1 MKAHNLNVNHPTVP
15 ENLIEET
22 NYKNIP
28 IQYLERNIPKGRGM
42 IKWAPFA
49 TMPQQYEDLKRQ
61 IRSQTY
67 QHMPHLSDEQ
77 LIEIDIKIHHYAM
90 FPSACIVKYF
100 ENHNIHEL
108 DVVIEKIHE
117 QEKVVEVFDCY
128 TREKRKLEFKY
139 IVEVI

>member
-1 MKAHNLNVNHPTVP
+1 MKYHNLNPHHPHVP
-15 ENLIEET
+15 ADIIEET

-49 TMPQQYEDLKRQ
+49 TMPQQYEDVKRQ
-61 IRSQTY
+61 IKSQTY
-67 QHMPHLSDEQ
+67 KHMPCLSDEQ

-100 ENHNIHEL
+100 EDHNIHEL

-117 QEKVVEVFDCY
+117 QEKLIEVFDYY

-139 IVEVI
+139 IVEVV

>member
-1 MKAHNLNVNHPTVP
+1 MKAHNLNSMHPTVP
-15 ENLIEET
+15 DYLIEET

-28 IQYLERNIPKGRGM
+28 VHYLERNIPKGRGM

-49 TMPQQYEDLKRQ
+49 TMPQQYEDVRRQ
-61 IRSQTY
+61 IKSQTY
-67 QHMPHLSDEQ
+67 QYMPYLSDEQ

-100 ENHNIHEL
+100 EDHQIHEL

-117 QEKVVEVFDCY
+117 HEKLVEVFDCY
-128 TREKRKLEFKY
+128 SREKKKLEFKF